1 MIDIKLIENAWCEL
15 NNSVIEYKGQPVGTI
30 AARDPASDTL
40 NYDQC
45 FVRDFA
51 VSALAFL
58 MHGETKIVR
67 NFLTI
72 MVELQGKVKYMNCFM
87 AGKGLMPA
95 SFKIV
100 KSDGIPQLEAD
111 FGEKSIA
118 RVSPVDSGLW
128 WLIILRAYVRASG
141 DTMLVKQPAFQQ
153 AITLTL
159 ELFLESRF
167 DMRPTLLVSDGAYMI
182 DRRMGVYGYPF
193 DLQSL
198 LFAALS
204 AARELLVAD
213 DYYHRSITERLTHL
227 SDHLH
232 HYYWLD
238 FDRLNMIYRYKVDGY
253 GSQILNT
260 FNIQPSTIK
269 PALIDWLPAEGGYFA
284 GNVDP
289 GRMDFR
295 YFAQGNL
302 LAIVS
307 SLATQDQSHK
317 IMTLI
322 EQRWHDL
329 IGQMPVKICYPAL
342 EGYDWE
348 IVTGA
353 DPKNSAWSY
362 HNGGNW
368 PSLLWLLAAAA
379 QKSGHPEL
387 AIRALNS
394 AAKRLA
400 SEHWPEYF
408 DGHYGQL
415 VGKEARRFQTWSIAG
430 FLSAYQIL
438 EQPEHLNLLKFESQ
452 TTVKACD

>member
-1 MIDIKLIENAWCEL
+1 MINAKLINTAWCEL
-15 NNSVIEYKGQPVGTI
+15 YKSVINYKGQPVGTV
-30 AARDPASDTL
+30 AARDPDNDIL
-40 NYDQC
+40 NYDHC

-58 MHGETKIVR
+58 MRGDTEIVR

-87 AGKGLMPA
+87 VSKGLMPA
-95 SFKIV
+95 SFKVV
-100 KSDGIPQLEAD
+100 KTDGIAQLEAD

-128 WLIILRAYVRASG
+128 WLIVLRAYVRATR
-141 DTMLVKQPAFQQ
+141 DTTFAKQPEFQQ
-153 AITLTL
+153 AIKLTL
-159 ELFLESRF
+159 ELFLEPHF
-167 DMRPTLLVSDGAYMI
+167 DMRPTLLVTDGAYMI

-193 DLQSL
+193 DIQSL

-204 AARELLVAD
+204 AARELLTTD
-213 DYYHRSITERLTHL
+213 DYYHRSITDRLTHL

-232 HYYWLD
+232 QYYWLD
-238 FDRLNMIYRYKVDGY
+238 FARLNTIYRYKVEGY
-253 GSQILNT
+253 GSQVINT

-269 PALIDWLPAEGGYFA
+269 PALIDWLPAEGGYFI
-284 GNVDP
+284 GNVSP

-302 LAIVS
+302 LAIIS

-329 IGQMPVKICYPAL
+329 IGQMPVKLCFPAL
-342 EGYDWE
+342 EGHDWE

-353 DPKNSAWSY
+353 DPKNSTWSY

-368 PSLLWLLAAAA
+368 PFLLWLLAAAA
-379 QKSGHPEL
+379 QKSGHPAL
-387 AIRALNS
+387 AARALKS
-394 AAKRLA
+394 AAGRL
-400 SEHWPEYF
+400 ENECWPEYF

-430 FLSAYQIL
+430 FLAAYQLL
-438 EQPEHLNLLKFESQ
+438 EQPKHMDLIAF
-452 TTVKACD
+452 

>member
-1 MIDIKLIENAWCEL
+1 MIDTKLIDTAWCEL
-15 NNSVIEYKGQPVGTI
+15 YKSVIEYKGQPVGTV
-30 AARDPASDTL
+30 AARDPGIDIL
-40 NYDQC
+40 NYDHC

-58 MHGETKIVR
+58 MRGDTEIVR

-87 AGKGLMPA
+87 VGKGLMPA
-95 SFKIV
+95 SFRVV
-100 KSDGIPQLEAD
+100 KTDGIAQLEAD

-128 WLIILRAYVRASG
+128 WLIVLRAYVRATG
-141 DTMLVKQPAFQQ
+141 DTTLIKQPEFQQ
-153 AITLTL
+153 AIKLTL
-159 ELFLESRF
+159 ELFLEPHF
-167 DMRPTLLVSDGAYMI
+167 DMRPTLLVTDGAYMI

-193 DLQSL
+193 DIQSL

-204 AARELLVAD
+204 AARELLIED
-213 DYYHRSITERLTHL
+213 GYYYRSITERLTHL
-227 SDHLH
+227 SVHLQN
-232 HYYWLD
+232 YYWLD
-238 FDRLNMIYRYKVDGY
+238 FDRLNTIYRYNVEGY
-253 GSQILNT
+253 GSQVINA

-269 PALIDWLPAEGGYFA
+269 PALIDWLPAKGGYFA
-284 GNVDP
+284 GNVGP

-317 IMTLI
+317 IMALI
-322 EQRWHDL
+322 EQRWNDL
-329 IGQMPVKICYPAL
+329 IGQMPVKLCFPAL
-342 EGYDWE
+342 EGNDWE

-368 PSLLWLLAAAA
+368 PFLLWLFAAAA
-379 QKSGHPEL
+379 QKSGHPTL
-387 AIRALNS
+387 AMRALES
-394 AAKRLA
+394 AAERLA
-400 SEHWPEYF
+400 DECWPEYF

-415 VGKEARRFQTWSIAG
+415 VGKEARRFQSWSVAG
-430 FLSAYQIL
+430 FLAAYQLL
-438 EQPEHLNLLKFESQ
+438 EQPSQLNLIEFGFQLN
-452 TTVKACD
+452 

>member
-1 MIDIKLIENAWCEL
+1 MIDTKLIDTAWREL
-15 NNSVIEYKGQPVGTI
+15 YKSVIEYKGQPVGTV
-30 AARDPASDTL
+30 AARDPGSDIL
-40 NYDQC
+40 NYDHC

-51 VSALAFL
+51 VSSFAFL
-58 MHGETKIVR
+58 MRGDTEIVR

-72 MVELQGKVKYMNCFM
+72 MVELQGKVKYMSCYM

-95 SFKIV
+95 SFKV
-100 KSDGIPQLEAD
+100 VMADGSVQLEAD

-128 WLIILRAYVRASG
+128 WLIVLRAYVRASG
-141 DTMLVKQPAFQQ
+141 DTMLIKQPEFQQ
-153 AITLTL
+153 AIKLTL
-159 ELFLESRF
+159 ELFLETRF
-167 DMRPTLLVSDGAYMI
+167 DMRPTLLVTDGAYMI

-193 DLQSL
+193 DIQSL

-204 AARELLVAD
+204 AARELLAENG
-213 DYYHRSITERLTHL
+213 YYYRSITERLTQL

-232 HYYWLD
+232 QFYWLD
-238 FDRLNMIYRYKVDGY
+238 FEQLNTIYRYKVEGY
-253 GSQILNT
+253 GNQVINA

-269 PALIDWLPAEGGYFA
+269 PALIDWLPVEGGYFA
-284 GNVDP
+284 GNVSP

-302 LAIVS
+302 LAIIS

-317 IMTLI
+317 IMALI

-329 IGQMPVKICYPAL
+329 VGQMPVKLCYPAL
-342 EGYDWE
+342 EGNDWE
-348 IVTGA
+348 IITGA

-368 PSLLWLLAAAA
+368 PFLLWLFAAAA
-379 QKSGHPEL
+379 QKSGHSAL
-387 AIRALNS
+387 AAQALKS
-394 AAKRLA
+394 AAKKLA
-400 SEHWPEYF
+400 DECWPEYF

-415 VGKEARRFQTWSIAG
+415 VGKEARRFQTWSVAG
-430 FLSAYQIL
+430 FLTAYQLL
-438 EQPEHLNLLKFESQ
+438 EQPEHLDLLEFSPQ
-452 TTVKACD
+452 SAANT